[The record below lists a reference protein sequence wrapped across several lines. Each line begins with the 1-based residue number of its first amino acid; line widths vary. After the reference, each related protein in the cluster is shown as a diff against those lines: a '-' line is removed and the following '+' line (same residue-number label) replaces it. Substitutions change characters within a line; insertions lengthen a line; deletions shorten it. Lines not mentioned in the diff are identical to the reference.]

1 VTLRAICVYCGS
13 STGHNPCHREA
24 AAELGRSAA
33 RREITLVYGGGHVGL
48 MGVLAD
54 AALGAGGRVIGVIP
68 QSLVD
73 LELAHRG
80 LTELRIVTTMHQR
93 KALMADLAEAFIA
106 LPGGIG
112 TLEELF
118 ETWSWGQLG
127 IHAKPCG
134 LLNVDGYFAPLL
146 SFLDAA
152 VRQGFVQ
159 PVHRA
164 MIQIGGETESLID
177 RLAGYH
183 PPHVAKI
190 LRPEQI

>member
-1 VTLRAICVYCGS
+1 
-13 STGHNPCHREA
+13 
-24 AAELGRSAA
+24 
-33 RREITLVYGGGHVGL
+33 

-93 KALMADLAEAFIA
+93 KALMADLAEAFLA

-134 LLNVDGYFAPLL
+134 LLNVGGYFDPLL
-146 SFLDAA
+146 NFLDAA

-159 PVHRA
+159 PIHRA
-164 MIQIGGETESLID
+164 MIQVGQQPEPLLN
-177 RLAGYH
+177 RLADYH

-190 LRPEQI
+190 LRPEQV